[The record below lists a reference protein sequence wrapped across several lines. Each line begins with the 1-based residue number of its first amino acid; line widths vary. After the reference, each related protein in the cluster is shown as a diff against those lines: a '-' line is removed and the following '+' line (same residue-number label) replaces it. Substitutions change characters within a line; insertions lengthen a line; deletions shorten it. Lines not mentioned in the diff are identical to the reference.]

1 MANESDANFVIDFT
15 PPTTLD
21 HNQAY
26 ENFVRLYQKLSSFYA
41 HDAYYGI
48 SRDTYLDALEAPL
61 NEPISSF
68 GSGRWSWSSSM
79 ESNYN
84 RSVEEILEKPL
95 ILSAFPTNDTIDI
108 ASDTTFNVHDIMR
121 LYKELFGKEPASD
134 LMFDVVNT
142 INRHISETV
151 SAFKNAIK
159 NFQDEIQIFK
169 MTYTDYESGVGY
181 LETGGTATLAYLPES
196 SSFDFDVEEGD
207 VAGEPE
213 RALLAKYEYID
224 PDATSENILEGL
236 FDNVQ
241 DKLIQL
247 SDETKKNVIDS
258 ISEPLTNVLE
268 INPYYDV
275 NDKYI
280 TEELIDGLTD
290 EDSTQLAGIDQINI
304 DDQSFADIFPQIID
318 QVIKNNDQN

>member
-108 ASDTTFNVHDIMR
+108 ASNTTFNVHDIMR

-213 RALLAKYEYID
+213 RALLAEYEYID

>member
-1 MANESDANFVIDFT
+1 MADESDANFVIDFT

-26 ENFVRLYQKLSSFYA
+26 ENFVRLYQKLSAFFAY
-41 HDAYYGI
+41 DAYYGI
-48 SRDTYLDALEAPL
+48 SKDTYLDALEAPL

-68 GSGRWSWSSSM
+68 GAGRWSWSSSM

-108 ASDTTFNVHDIMR
+108 ASNTTFNVHDIMR

>member
-68 GSGRWSWSSSM
+68 GAGRWSWSSSM

-142 INRHISETV
+142 INRHISKTV

>member
-68 GSGRWSWSSSM
+68 GAGRWSWSSSM

>member
-108 ASDTTFNVHDIMR
+108 ASNTTFNVHDIMR

>member
-26 ENFVRLYQKLSSFYA
+26 ENFIRLYQKLSAFFAY
-41 HDAYYGI
+41 DAYYGI
-48 SRDTYLDALEAPL
+48 SRDTYLDALEVPL

-95 ILSAFPTNDTIDI
+95 ILSAFPTNDTINTE
-108 ASDTTFNVHDIMR
+108 SDTTFNVHDVMS
-121 LYKELFGKEPASD
+121 LYQALFATEPTSN
-134 LMFDVVNT
+134 LMFDVIDV
-142 INRHISETV
+142 INQHISETV
-151 SAFKNAIK
+151 SAFKDAIK

-169 MTYTDYESGVGY
+169 MNYTDYESGDGF

-196 SSFDFDVEEGD
+196 SSFSFDVEEGD

-213 RALLAKYEYID
+213 RALLAEYEYID
-224 PDATSENILEGL
+224 PDATSENILEDL

-280 TEELIDGLTD
+280 TEELIDELTN
-290 EDSTQLAGIDQINI
+290 EDSTQLAGIDQINT
-304 DDQSFADIFPQIID
+304 DDQPFINIFPQIID

>member
-108 ASDTTFNVHDIMR
+108 ASNTTFNVHDIMR

-268 INPYYDV
+268 ANPYYDV
-275 NDKYI
+275 NDEYI
-280 TEELIDGLTD
+280 TEELIDELAN
-290 EDSTQLAGIDQINI
+290 EDSAQLAGIDQINI
-304 DDQSFADIFPQIID
+304 DDQSFADIFPQIIN

>member
-15 PPTTLD
+15 PPTTLE

-26 ENFVRLYQKLSSFYA
+26 ENFVRLYQKLSAFYA
-41 HDAYYGI
+41 DDAYYGI
-48 SRDTYLDALEAPL
+48 SRETYLDALEAPL
-61 NEPISSF
+61 NEPISSY
-68 GSGRWSWSSSM
+68 GTGRWSWSGSM

-84 RSVEEILEKPL
+84 RPVEAILEKPL
-95 ILSAFPTNDTIDI
+95 ILTAFPSYHALNVV
-108 ASDTTFNVHDIMR
+108 SDTTFNVHDVTS
-121 LYKELFGKEPASD
+121 LYQALFDTVPTSD
-134 LMFDVVNT
+134 LMLDVIDV
-142 INRHISETV
+142 INQHISETV

-159 NFQDEIQIFK
+159 DFQDEIQIFK
-169 MTYTDYESGVGY
+169 MNYTDYESGASF
-181 LETGGTATLAYLPES
+181 LETGGTATLAYHPKL
-196 SSFDFDVEEGD
+196 SSFDFVVEEGD
-207 VAGEPE
+207 ITDEPG
-213 RALLAKYEYID
+213 RVLLAEYEYID
-224 PDATSENILEGL
+224 PDSTSENILEEL

-241 DKLIQL
+241 DKLSQL
-247 SDETKKNVIDS
+247 SDEVKKSVIDA

-275 NDKYI
+275 NDGYV
-280 TEELIDGLTD
+280 TEELIDELTN

>member
-15 PPTTLD
+15 PPTTLE

-26 ENFVRLYQKLSSFYA
+26 ENFVRLYQKLSAFYA
-41 HDAYYGI
+41 NDAYYGV
-48 SRDTYLDALEAPL
+48 SKDTYLDALEAPL
-61 NEPISSF
+61 NEPISSY
-68 GSGRWSWSSSM
+68 GTGRWSWSGSM

-84 RSVEEILEKPL
+84 RPVEAILEKPL
-95 ILSAFPTNDTIDI
+95 ILTAFPSYHALNVV
-108 ASDTTFNVHDIMR
+108 SDTTFNVHDVTK
-121 LYKELFGKEPASD
+121 LYQALFATESTSN
-134 LMFDVVNT
+134 LMFDVIDV
-142 INRHISETV
+142 INQHISETV
-151 SAFKNAIK
+151 SAFKDAIK
-159 NFQDEIQIFK
+159 DFQDEIQIFK

-213 RALLAKYEYID
+213 RALLAEYEYID
-224 PDATSENILEGL
+224 PDATSENILEDL
-236 FDNVQ
+236 FDTVQ
-241 DKLIQL
+241 DKLSQL
-247 SDETKKNVIDS
+247 SDKTKKNVIET

-304 DDQSFADIFPQIID
+304 NDQSFADIFPQIID

>member
-1 MANESDANFVIDFT
+1 MADESDANFVIDFT

-26 ENFVRLYQKLSSFYA
+26 ENFVRLYQKLSAFSAY
-41 HDAYYGI
+41 DAYYGI
-48 SRDTYLDALEAPL
+48 SKDTYLDALEAPL

-68 GSGRWSWSSSM
+68 GAGRWSWSSSM

-84 RSVEEILEKPL
+84 RSVEEILESPL
-95 ILSAFPTNDTIDI
+95 RLSAFPTNDTIDI
-108 ASDTTFNVHDIMR
+108 ASDTTFNVYDIIR

-134 LMFDVVNT
+134 LMFDVIDV
-142 INRHISETV
+142 INQHISETV

-159 NFQDEIQIFK
+159 NFQDEIQIFT
-169 MTYTDYESGVGY
+169 MNYTDYESGAGF
-181 LETGGTATLAYLPES
+181 LETGGTVTLAYHPELS
-196 SSFDFDVEEGD
+196 LFDFVVEEGD
-207 VAGEPE
+207 ITDEPE
-213 RALLAKYEYID
+213 RALLAEYEYID

-241 DKLIQL
+241 GQLIQL

-290 EDSTQLAGIDQINI
+290 EDSTQLDGIDQINI

-318 QVIKNNDQN
+318 QVIKSYNQN